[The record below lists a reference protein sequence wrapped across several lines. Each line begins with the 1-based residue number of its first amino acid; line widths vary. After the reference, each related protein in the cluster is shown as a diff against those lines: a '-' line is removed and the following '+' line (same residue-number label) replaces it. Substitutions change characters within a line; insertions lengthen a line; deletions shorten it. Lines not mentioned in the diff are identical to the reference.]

1 MDKNPVLSDTY
12 IPPTDAEMTE
22 LIMVRVTPFEKEFFE
37 TLTTIL
43 SEFVIDG
50 KGTRV
55 IKNNSLSDF
64 VRMSLSVTSNFYMF
78 NIFPESRVMSRLM
91 SNKAKKEFIAFR
103 TKYMNISNEL
113 SS

>member
-22 LIMVRVTPFEKEFFE
+22 LIMVRMTPFEKEFFE

-55 IKNNSLSDF
+55 IKNNSL
-64 VRMSLSVTSNFYMF
+64 
-78 NIFPESRVMSRLM
+78 
-91 SNKAKKEFIAFR
+91 
-103 TKYMNISNEL
+103 
-113 SS
+113 